1 MLDARSILDML
12 VGGGPRRQ
20 GRPVDPSVFKE
31 MLDQL
36 GDQATPPAAERPSAS
51 EPQPAPGGHY
61 AEQRYPQGQ
70 PAPTTPP
77 GGPSGGPGSG
87 PGGGPG
93 GGASLED
100 LLRSILTQ
108 IQGQGQASPA
118 GGGRQAAPLPA
129 PGGGP
134 EVGQELQDLLR
145 QILQGQGRGSGQA
158 PPGSPTARISRAA
171 SEGGAGGPA
180 QPGEQSGAGSVAEAL
195 KQILAQAAA
204 GVREGAARIDEV
216 TGISGKA
223 REALG
228 QATGQT
234 PEELVARIRQLI
246 AENQLASGAA
256 LGGLGALVLG
266 TRAGRSLAATAVKLG
281 GLALIGGLAYKAY
294 QSYQQGKPP
303 LTAETEAGST
313 PQALLPAPE
322 GTGFEAAAV
331 TDGAARRYIRAMI
344 AAAAADGRID
354 AQEQQRILGGL
365 KQAGLDEAAEHFLA
379 TEITSPATVAELASG
394 IASPEEAVQ
403 VYTAARIAV
412 DPDAVEEH
420 AFLSALAEALGID
433 NALAAQVD
441 AATRGVA
448 GSAA

>member
-1 MLDARSILDML
+1 MLDARSILDIL

-20 GRPVDPSVFKE
+20 GRPTDLSMFKE

-36 GDQATPPAAERPSAS
+36 GDQATPPAADRTSAS
-51 EPQPAPGGHY
+51 AQQPVPGGHY
-61 AEQRYPQGQ
+61 TEPQGQ
-70 PAPTTPP
+70 PAPTAPP
-77 GGPSGGPGSG
+77 GGA
-87 PGGGPG
+87 GGGPG

-108 IQGQGQASPA
+108 IQPQGETSPA
-118 GGGRQAAPLPA
+118 GGGRQPAPVPT
-129 PGGGP
+129 PGGGA
-134 EVGQELQDLLR
+134 EVGQDLQDLLR

-158 PPGSPTARISRAA
+158 PPGSPAARISRAA

-180 QPGEQSGAGSVAEAL
+180 EPGGQSVADVL
-195 KQILAQAAA
+195 RQILVQAAA
-204 GVREGAARIDEV
+204 GAREGAARIDEV
-216 TGISGKA
+216 TGISAKA

-234 PEELVARIRQLI
+234 PEELVARIRRLV

-266 TRAGRSLAATAVKLG
+266 TRTGRSLAATAFKLG

-294 QSYQQGKPP
+294 QSYQQGKPT
-303 LTAETEAGST
+303 LAAETEAKAT
-313 PQALLPAPE
+313 PQSLLPAPE
-322 GTGFEAAAV
+322 GTGFEAGAV
-331 TDGAARRYIRAMI
+331 TNDAARRYIRAMI

-354 AQEQQRILGGL
+354 TQEQQRILGGL

-379 TEITSPATVAELASG
+379 AEITSPATVAELASG

-420 AFLSALAEALGID
+420 AFLSALSGALGID
-433 NALAAQVD
+433 DALAAQVD

-448 GSAA
+448 SGAA